1 MNVFIS
7 ETGYKAKETLGG
19 IDIYDSEDNFVCELA
34 GLTLSRFEDEDGN
47 ISSEQL
53 EDEITAELDAQSFI
67 DYQTEYC

>member
-7 ETGYKAKETLGG
+7 DTGYKAKETLGG

-53 EDEITAELDAQSFI
+53 ESEITSVLDAQSFI